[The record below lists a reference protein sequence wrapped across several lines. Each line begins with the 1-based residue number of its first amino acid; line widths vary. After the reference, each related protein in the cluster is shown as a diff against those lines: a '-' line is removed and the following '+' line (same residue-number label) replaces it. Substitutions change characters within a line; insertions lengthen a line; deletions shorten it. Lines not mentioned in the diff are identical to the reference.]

1 MWVQLQ
7 HRLGLP
13 NYLRPEYEQNK
24 LLVLKVAEEKGRADA
39 FLANLT

>member
-13 NYLRPEYEQNK
+13 NYVRSGYEQNK
-24 LLVLKVAEEKGRADA
+24 LIVLEVAEEKGRADA